1 MIDLIERKFN
11 NQASLALFVKTF
23 RSYRRPERKRDLRQS
38 NLFNRV
44 ERWSEGYLFV
54 SNARHSRDTERR
66 LTRSFL
72 LGDSLRKSSFEIL
85 LWTEFIFEI
94 DPEYLEAREAES
106 FVSELH
112 RQMQVSKD
120 EIDIDVTFSSECNIV
135 DTVFKAITFEAATT
149 GPGDE
154 YKIQSNDD
162 FFRTLRRKFALLP
175 GESSSVWEI
184 ALSDLFPYVNAITI
198 LVLIEHGLE
207 VDKVVKDRKL
217 TREDYKPASVCAD
230 AQ

>member
-1 MIDLIERKFN
+1 MATRCAKVL
-11 NQASLALFVKTF
+11 S
-23 RSYRRPERKRDLRQS
+23 
-38 NLFNRV
+38 
-44 ERWSEGYLFV
+44 
-54 SNARHSRDTERR
+54 
-66 LTRSFL
+66 RSF
-72 LGDSLRKSSFEIL
+72 F
-85 LWTEFIFEI
+85 WTEFIFEI

-162 FFRTLRRKFALLP
+162 SFPYLAEKDFALLP
-175 GESSSVWEI
+175 GESSSVWKS
-184 ALSDLFPYVNAITI
+184 L
-198 LVLIEHGLE
+198 
-207 VDKVVKDRKL
+207 
-217 TREDYKPASVCAD
+217 
-230 AQ
+230 